1 MSVCLP
7 CLPCVVP
14 RRPEESGG
22 TPRTRV
28 TGYELPCG
36 CWDLNPE
43 PLQSVLLSAEP
54 FSQLTSQPK
63 DNVCKTVLHT
73 LQRQGYYHMVH
84 FTLHSCS
91 PLSNSTK
98 WILLVFS
105 DFVSERTR
113 WFLFVCLFCLFIL
126 ELAVWWI
133 KRNCL

>member
-1 MSVCLP
+1 MYVCFFCMTICLP

-14 RRPEESGG
+14 RRLEESVG
-22 TPRTRV
+22 TPGTRV

-43 PLQSVLLSAEP
+43 PLQSVLLTAEP
-54 FSQLTSQPK
+54 FSQLIPQPK
-63 DNVCKTVLHT
+63 DTIFYSHT
-73 LQRQGYYHMVH
+73 QRQGYYQMVH

-91 PLSNSTK
+91 PLSNRTE
-98 WILLVFS
+98 WILLAFS
-105 DFVSERTR
+105 DFVSELTR
-113 WFLFVCLFCLFIL
+113 WFLFIYFL